1 MAVDNSRKIYNIR
14 EKKGCTMST
23 QTITDKVL
31 SRIYGKKR
39 GWVFTPIHFRDL
51 GDDLS
56 IRKSLQ
62 ILSDRGVINRLDRGV
77 YFYPETH
84 PKIGILY
91 PTPEQ
96 IALALS
102 GKANLRIQASGA
114 YAANL
119 LGLSEQVPAQAVFL
133 TDGMDRKLNIGNW
146 TIVFKRT
153 TPKNMATARRVSGLV
168 IQALRYLGQK
178 HVDDSTVGIL
188 ARRLPKKDRQ
198 DLMKDIQYAPAW
210 IGDIFRRLAEWED

>member
-1 MAVDNSRKIYNIR
+1 
-14 EKKGCTMST
+14 MSS
-23 QTITDKVL
+23 QTIINKIL

-39 GWVFTPIHFRDL
+39 GWVFTPTHFRDL
-51 GDDLS
+51 GDDFS
-56 IRKSLQ
+56 VRKSLQ
-62 ILSDRGVINRLDRGV
+62 ILSNRGVINRLGRGV

-102 GKANLRIQASGA
+102 GKANLRIQPSGA

-119 LGLSEQVPAQAVFL
+119 LGLSEQVPAQPVFL
-133 TDGMDRKLNIGNW
+133 TDGMDRKLKVGNW
-146 TIVFKRT
+146 TIVFQRT
-153 TPKNMATARRVSGLV
+153 TPKNMATAGRVSGLV

-178 HVDDSTVGIL
+178 YVDDQIVERL
-188 ARRLPKKDRQ
+188 ARRLAKKDRQ
-198 DLMKDIQYAPAW
+198 DLMKDIQYAPGW